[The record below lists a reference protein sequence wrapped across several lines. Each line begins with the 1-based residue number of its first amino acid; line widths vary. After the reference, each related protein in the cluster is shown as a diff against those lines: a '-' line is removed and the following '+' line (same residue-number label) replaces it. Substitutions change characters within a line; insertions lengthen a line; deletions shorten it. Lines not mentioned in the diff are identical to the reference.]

1 MNVGRAIR
9 LCRSRRGVSQGA
21 VARQANCSDSY
32 LSMLENNRRD
42 PTLSMLMRIAQALQI
57 PVGLLF
63 FLAADQEDLGPI
75 DEKTTGE
82 LMQSILAL
90 LVEPADAAAQS
101 DEPHR

>member
-1 MNVGRAIR
+1 
-9 LCRSRRGVSQGA
+9 
-21 VARQANCSDSY
+21 
-32 LSMLENNRRD
+32 MLENNRRD

-90 LVEPADAAAQS
+90 LVEPADAAVQGDAAAQS

>member
-9 LCRSRRGVSQGA
+9 LCRAKRGVSQGV

-42 PTLSMLMRIAQALQI
+42 PTLSMLMRIAQALQM

-63 FLAADQEDLGPI
+63 FLAADQEDLGPV
-75 DEKTTGE
+75 DERTTGK
-82 LMQSILAL
+82 LMESTLAL
-90 LVEPADAAAQS
+90 LVEPADAAARS
-101 DEPHR
+101 DEPHS